1 MANNTVN
8 EMSVGTLELVRGM
21 VQAAS
26 SMITLE
32 DKLVLG
38 ALTAL
43 LVLMMGFSAWLV
55 GMGIKAACSGSEH
68 PTHGPTAE
76 LALARRQMGI
86 RNPRCKSVRA
96 GQPQSGGN
104 PFTAT
109 TTTNRRDTRDAL
121 GEGVDVDEDVECSD
135 MDLRYGA
142 AMWTQAE
149 IYAPTYFN
157 GPSPDPCH
165 TNIHSGD
172 LAHRRTTYVP
182 RVASEGGDAGRDM
195 YSLLVFLTRVG
206 CSARSASEGSWS
218 DDLTRPQSDSAVTE
232 GRFNSTYVE

>member
-104 PFTAT
+104 PFTTT
-109 TTTNRRDTRDAL
+109 TTTNRRGTRDVL
-121 GEGVDVDEDVECSD
+121 GEGVDVDED
-135 MDLRYGA
+135 A
-142 AMWTQAE
+142 IA
-149 IYAPTYFN
+149 
-157 GPSPDPCH
+157 
-165 TNIHSGD
+165 
-172 LAHRRTTYVP
+172 
-182 RVASEGGDAGRDM
+182 
-195 YSLLVFLTRVG
+195 
-206 CSARSASEGSWS
+206 
-218 DDLTRPQSDSAVTE
+218 
-232 GRFNSTYVE
+232 